1 MIKPS
6 TIFTGDNLP
15 ILRGMDS
22 ASVDLIYLDPPFNSN
37 RHYSAPIGSKAAGA
51 EFKDTW
57 TLEDTD
63 DAWWGELADA
73 HPALYRVIDAAGAS
87 GGKGDKAY
95 CIYMA
100 VRLLE
105 MHRVLKSTG
114 SLYLHCDPTMSHALK
129 LLLDAIFGARN
140 FINEITWKRYAVHSL
155 ATTGFDTVSDILL
168 FFSKNKKEIS
178 FTNVFSSR
186 DNAEMKKQFPLVEPE
201 TKRRFQ
207 HVALEQSSNQSSA
220 FETRIIQGKR
230 VVSDLGWR
238 WTQQTFDK
246 RLAKNPHLI
255 YWTRTGRPRYKLY
268 ADQYKGKP
276 VGNIWTDIAYLST
289 GNAERLGYP
298 TQKPLKLLQRI
309 VQASSNKGDVVLDP
323 FCGCATACLAAES
336 LQRQWIGIDIS
347 PKAFELINVR
357 LKKELGGIF
366 SQVIHRTDIPAR
378 IGGKRSKDIKH
389 ILFGKQEG
397 LCNGCR
403 SAFEFRNFEID
414 HIVPKDAGGAD
425 DDHNLQLL
433 CGWCNRKKGK
443 RSMEYLKAELIR
455 DGILSK

>member
-73 HPALYRVIDAAGAS
+73 HPALYRVIDAAGAV
-87 GGKGDKAY
+87 GGKRDKAY

-114 SLYLHCDPTMSHALK
+114 ALYLHCDQTMSHSLK
-129 LLLDAIFGARN
+129 LVLDAIFRKKN
-140 FINEITWKRYAVHSL
+140 FKNEIVWHYFKPHGSKTNYPKNYDSIFFYTKSKSYIFNPEACLFEYDEKAVKRY
-155 ATTGFDTVSDILL
+155 DKID
-168 FFSKNKKEIS
+168 E
-178 FTNVFSSR
+178 
-186 DNAEMKKQFPLVEPE
+186 E
-201 TKRRFQ
+201 
-207 HVALEQSSNQSSA
+207 
-220 FETRIIQGKR
+220 GKR
-230 VVSDLGWR
+230 Y
-238 WTQQTFDK
+238 K
-246 RLAKNPHLI
+246 I
-255 YWTRTGRPRYKLY
+255 YF
-268 ADQYKGKP
+268 GKD
-276 VGNIWTDIAYLST
+276 GKERIAYLKAGKPENVFKIPFIQGTSK
-289 GNAERLGYP
+289 ERLGYP

-309 VQASSNKGDVVLDP
+309 VQASSNKGGVVLDP

-378 IGGKRSKDIKH
+378 VGGKRSKDIKH

-414 HIVPKDAGGAD
+414 HIVPKDAGGAN

-433 CGWCNRKKGK
+433 CGWCNRKKGN